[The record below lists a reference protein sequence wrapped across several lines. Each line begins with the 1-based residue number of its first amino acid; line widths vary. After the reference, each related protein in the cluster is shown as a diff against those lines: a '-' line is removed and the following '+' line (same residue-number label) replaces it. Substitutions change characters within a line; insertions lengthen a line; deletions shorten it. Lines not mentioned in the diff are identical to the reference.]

1 MRSDNPTPLDVWHLS
16 QDFGQTRPLLNQ
28 AFIEENPPISRVVAV
43 PDEPEFIFD
52 SYFDLKCARP
62 MPVYSV
68 PGLID
73 HF

>member
-1 MRSDNPTPLDVWHLS
+1 MS
-16 QDFGQTRPLLNQ
+16 QKFDTLPVLGP
-28 AFIEENPPISRVVAV
+28 AFIEDNPPIDRVIAT
-43 PDEPEFIFD
+43 PNEPQFLFD
-52 SYFDLKCARP
+52 SFIDLKCARP